1 MGSPTPD
8 QRSSRERLVS
18 AAREVFL
25 ERGYAGATVGMIA
38 RRAGFTTGAVYSHFR
53 SKEELLSTAIAQSI
67 SEGVRG
73 SLDRALPGR
82 SAAEAAHALLLDM
95 LMRPVEAGDVLIM
108 HGLAASLGEGKPVL
122 RPQLVRII
130 DVTRELIH
138 RGVAERVVDP
148 DVDRDAF
155 LHFTTALLFGSIA
168 LKMLELEPPD
178 RDAVVD
184 VLNRF
189 EEAFAPGD

>member
-148 DVDRDAF
+148 DVDLDAF